1 MTDLSRRTFLKLS
14 GLSTLTV
21 AGATFLTG
29 CGPAAQDSGSDTKTS
44 TDSDAKASGQL
55 GDGKTLRIGMEAA
68 YAPYNWQESK
78 ESDTTIP
85 IENVS
90 GAYADGYDVQIA
102 KKIAEALNMEPVAVK
117 MEFGALVDSL
127 SNGTIDII
135 CAGMSVTPER
145 AQSADFTDSYID
157 DEVIMVV
164 KKDSKYASATKL
176 SDFTGATVLG
186 QKDTFY
192 DELIDE
198 IPEVNHLTPVATVPL
213 VVDGIENGTCDA
225 ITFSSMSLPNLLQN
239 YPDLMK
245 VELEDGESFSDPSNP
260 DNAAIA
266 KGQLDAKKHMFSVP
280 RVRGTITHPVQG
292 HDAAGTVLLRPA
304 APGTGVIAGGSVR
317 AVMECAGITDVLT
330 KSMGSATAVNVVRA
344 TVDALKQLEE
354 PEEIAAR
361 RGLALDEVAPDAL
374 LRARAA
380 GIAEA
385 RKAREEAAAAKAAEE
400 KDGE

>member
-1 MTDLSRRTFLKLS
+1 MEKNFGAFGRACSRRDFLRLS
-14 GLSTLTV
+14 GITAFTV

-29 CGPAAQDSGSDTKTS
+29 CGPAAQTTGSNTGSSKS
-44 TDSDAKASGQL
+44 SSSKKAVGKL

-68 YAPYNWQESK
+68 YAPYNWQESA

-90 GAYADGYDVQIA
+90 GAYANGYDVQIA
-102 KKIAEALNMEPVAVK
+102 KRIAKALDMEPVAVK
-117 MEFGALVDSL
+117 MEFGALVDAL
-127 SNGTIDII
+127 GNGTIDII

-145 AQSADFTDSYID
+145 TQSADFTDSYID

-164 KKDSKYASATKL
+164 KKDSKYANATKL

-225 ITFSSMSLPNLLQN
+225 ITFSSMSLPNLLEN
-239 YPDLMK
+239 YPDLKK
-245 VELEDGESFSDPSNP
+245 VELADGEGFSDPSNP

-266 KGQLDAKKHMFSVP
+266 KGQDD
-280 RVRGTITHPVQG
+280 I
-292 HDAAGTVLLRPA
+292 
-304 APGTGVIAGGSVR
+304 
-317 AVMECAGITDVLT
+317 
-330 KSMGSATAVNVVRA
+330 
-344 TVDALKQLEE
+344 
-354 PEEIAAR
+354 
-361 RGLALDEVAPDAL
+361 LDELNKIIGDISQKERLQIWQDCMDRQPA
-374 LRARAA
+374 
-380 GIAEA
+380 
-385 RKAREEAAAAKAAEE
+385 
-400 KDGE
+400 

>member
-1 MTDLSRRTFLKLS
+1 MLKSL
-14 GLSTLTV
+14 LAAVVTLALLTCPFPARAYEKTILKV
-21 AGATFLTG
+21 GMGDPIDSEMGAIGTRFKEVVEARSEGKVEVQLF
-29 CGPAAQDSGSDTKTS
+29 P
-44 TDSDAKASGQL
+44 SGQL

-145 AQSADFTDSYID
+145 TQSADFTDSYID

-245 VELEDGESFSDPSNP
+245 VELEDGEGFSDPSNP

-266 KGQLDAKKHMFSVP
+266 KGQDDILAKLNEIIGGISQEDRLNIWQDCMD
-280 RVRGTITHPVQG
+280 RQ
-292 HDAAGTVLLRPA
+292 PA
-304 APGTGVIAGGSVR
+304 
-317 AVMECAGITDVLT
+317 
-330 KSMGSATAVNVVRA
+330 
-344 TVDALKQLEE
+344 
-354 PEEIAAR
+354 
-361 RGLALDEVAPDAL
+361 
-374 LRARAA
+374 
-380 GIAEA
+380 
-385 RKAREEAAAAKAAEE
+385 
-400 KDGE
+400 

>member
-1 MTDLSRRTFLKLS
+1 MTDLSRRNFLKLS

-29 CGPAAQDSGSDTKTS
+29 CGPAAQSSDAK
-44 TDSDAKASGQL
+44 SDAKADSSASGSKDAGKL
-55 GDGKTLRIGMEAA
+55 GDGKTLRVGMEAA

-102 KKIAEALNMEPVAVK
+102 KKIAEALGMEAVAVK
-117 MEFGALVDSL
+117 MEFGALVDAL
-127 SNGTIDII
+127 SNGQIDII

-157 DEVIMVV
+157 DEVVIVV
-164 KKDSKYASATKL
+164 KKDSKYVGASKL

-192 DELIDE
+192 DDLIDE
-198 IPEVNHLTPVATVPL
+198 IPQVNHLTPVATVPL

-225 ITFSSMSLPNLLQN
+225 ITFSSMSLPKLLN
-239 YPDLMK
+239 SYPDLMK
-245 VELEDGESFSDPSNP
+245 VELEDGQGFSDPSNP

-266 KGQLDAKKHMFSVP
+266 KGQDAMLAKLNE
-280 RVRGTITHPVQG
+280 I
-292 HDAAGTVLLRPA
+292 
-304 APGTGVIAGGSVR
+304 IGGISQEDR
-317 AVMECAGITDVLT
+317 LNIWQDCMD
-330 KSMGSATAVNVVRA
+330 R
-344 TVDALKQLEE
+344 Q
-354 PEEIAAR
+354 PE
-361 RGLALDEVAPDAL
+361 
-374 LRARAA
+374 
-380 GIAEA
+380 
-385 RKAREEAAAAKAAEE
+385 
-400 KDGE
+400 

>member
-1 MTDLSRRTFLKLS
+1 MTDLSRRNFLKLS

-29 CGPAAQDSGSDTKTS
+29 CGPAAQSSDAK
-44 TDSDAKASGQL
+44 SDAKADSSASGSKDADKL
-55 GDGKTLRIGMEAA
+55 GDGKTLRVGMEAA

-102 KKIAEALNMEPVAVK
+102 KKIAEALGMEAVAVK
-117 MEFGALVDSL
+117 MEFGALVDAL
-127 SNGTIDII
+127 SNGQIDII

-157 DEVIMVV
+157 DEVVIVV
-164 KKDSKYASATKL
+164 KKDSKYAGASKL

-192 DELIDE
+192 DDLIDE
-198 IPEVNHLTPVATVPL
+198 IPQVNHLTPVATVPL

-225 ITFSSMSLPNLLQN
+225 ITFSSMSLPKLLN
-239 YPDLMK
+239 SYPDLMK
-245 VELEDGESFSDPSNP
+245 VELEDGQGFSDPSNP

-266 KGQLDAKKHMFSVP
+266 KGQDAMLAKLNE
-280 RVRGTITHPVQG
+280 I
-292 HDAAGTVLLRPA
+292 
-304 APGTGVIAGGSVR
+304 IGGISQEDR
-317 AVMECAGITDVLT
+317 LNIWQDCMD
-330 KSMGSATAVNVVRA
+330 R
-344 TVDALKQLEE
+344 Q
-354 PEEIAAR
+354 PE
-361 RGLALDEVAPDAL
+361 
-374 LRARAA
+374 
-380 GIAEA
+380 
-385 RKAREEAAAAKAAEE
+385 
-400 KDGE
+400 